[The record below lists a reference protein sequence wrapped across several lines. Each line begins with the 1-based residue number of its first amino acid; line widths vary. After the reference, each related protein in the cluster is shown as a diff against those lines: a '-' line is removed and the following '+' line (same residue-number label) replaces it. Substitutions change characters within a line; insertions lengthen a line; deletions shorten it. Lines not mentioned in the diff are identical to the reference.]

1 MIVHFSDTMKS
12 DFVFVKSAKKK
23 KKKFVGSISI
33 FSKLLDFSPTTTSK
47 ALEFSHIYSGIFFP
61 LGEPTAK

>member
-12 DFVFVKSAKKK
+12 DFVFVKSAKK

-47 ALEFSHIYSGIFFP
+47 ALEFSHIYSGIFSP
-61 LGEPTAK
+61 LGEPTAN